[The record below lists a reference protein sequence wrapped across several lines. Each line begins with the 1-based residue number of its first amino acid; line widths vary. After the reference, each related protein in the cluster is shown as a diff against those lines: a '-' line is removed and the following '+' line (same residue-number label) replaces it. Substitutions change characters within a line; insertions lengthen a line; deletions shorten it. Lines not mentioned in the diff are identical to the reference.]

1 MRVPRPAD
9 VRKVVGAAGKAVD
22 AAGKALGAALDTRSR
37 LITPEMLNSA
47 GSVSA
52 EWYIETLWHYLH
64 KRSMLQGVRS
74 FDVEFKQPA
83 RLADKQL
90 HFSLP
95 HPDQD
100 DLVMDFHVVRAA
112 AATPKTRTRVPVAH
126 VAIHRGSHRRR
137 HGVAPE
143 PPTHPY
149 GIEIRERH
157 LNAARQV
164 SWYTLVAVIMDVARR
179 GMQFV
184 DPREERVDPHL
195 LYVVPRFSFTPLA
208 AAAAQDNL
216 FVYPQFA
223 VEQPWARGKTSA
235 TARVTYWAVANDAP
249 WPLVESVVTV
259 VRTSLVNGVR
269 RPVDDTGKP
278 SVKQA

>member
-1 MRVPRPAD
+1 MKRLGAED
-9 VRKVVGAAGKAVD
+9 VKRAVGAAGRAISAV
-22 AAGKALGAALDTRSR
+22 LDTRHKS
-37 LITPEMLNSA
+37 IEPDMLNSA

-64 KRSMLQGVRS
+64 KRSLLKGVSR

-100 DLVMDFHVVRAA
+100 DLVMDFHVLRPDGTA
-112 AATPKTRTRVPVAH
+112 KTRKQVPVAH
-126 VAIHRGSHRRR
+126 IAIHRGSHRRR
-137 HGVAPE
+137 HGVAPD
-143 PPTHPY
+143 PPAHPY

-157 LNAARQV
+157 LNSARQV

-179 GMQFV
+179 GLQFV
-184 DPREERVDPHL
+184 DPRDDRLDPHL
-195 LYVVPRFSFTPLA
+195 LYVVPRFTFTPLA

-216 FVYPQFA
+216 FVYPQFEI
-223 VEQPWARGKTSA
+223 EQPWARGRTSA
-235 TARVTYWAVANDAP
+235 TARVTYWAAANDAP
-249 WPLVESVVTV
+249 WPIAESVVTV
-259 VRTSLVNGVR
+259 VRTSLVNSVR
-269 RPVDDTGKP
+269 RPVDDENKP
-278 SVKQA
+278 SAKSA